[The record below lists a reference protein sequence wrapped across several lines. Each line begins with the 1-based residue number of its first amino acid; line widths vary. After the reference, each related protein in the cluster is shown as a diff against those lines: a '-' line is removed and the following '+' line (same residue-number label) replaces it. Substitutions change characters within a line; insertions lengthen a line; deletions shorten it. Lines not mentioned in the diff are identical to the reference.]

1 MSSEKNISDLVRG
14 FFAYKINGRPYY
26 EVIAE
31 WQRDAAKEFEA
42 AYRQDGIA
50 RFNFKDEEGGQ

>member
-1 MSSEKNISDLVRG
+1 MSDEKNILDRVRG

-31 WQRDAAKEFEA
+31 WQRDAAREFEA

-50 RFNFKDEEGGQ
+50 RFKFKDEEAGE